1 MMGQR
6 DVGRSRAPSDRVFDV
21 AVWEP
26 ALKKYGSVVQLSLS
40 LYDGEARIVCGPT
53 PATPVAELFQKYSYN
68 PGILDQCARACLAQ
82 STSNRPPVVTHER
95 PGLAAVGV
103 SLQLN
108 ERVVGAV
115 VAGYAPVPFCD
126 PDAVAEFAHHIGIP
140 SEDLWTV
147 MRSQTP
153 IRARRLVEN
162 GESLQVLADAL
173 LRESDRRRRSEHT
186 ARQFSNL
193 ASHDALTELPNRTLM
208 ADRLSR
214 ALASARRHQRPMA
227 VLFLDLDGFKNIND
241 SLGHQLGD
249 ELLCAVARE
258 LTACVRKAD
267 TVCRHGGDEF
277 VVVLPELER
286 AEDAAAVAQKII
298 TVLAAPRQL
307 QGQPLRITASVG
319 ISVLQD
325 DSADAETLL
334 HRADLALYDAK
345 AQGGGC
351 HRHFRPELT
360 GRATAEPSIPITR
373 RGVSRWGMS

>member
-1 MMGQR
+1 MGQR
-6 DVGRSRAPSDRVFDV
+6 DVGRTRAPSDRVFDV

-26 ALKKYGSVVQLSLS
+26 ALTKYGSVVQLSLA
-40 LYDGEARIVCGPT
+40 LYDADARIVCGPT
-53 PATPVAELFQKYSYN
+53 PSTPIADLFKKLSYD
-68 PGILDQCARACLAQ
+68 PGILHACAKACLAQ
-82 STSNRPPVVTHER
+82 SNGTRPPVLSHER

-103 SLQLN
+103 SLQLHG
-108 ERVVGAV
+108 RVAGAV
-115 VAGYAPVPFCD
+115 VAGYAPVPFCESM
-126 PDAVAEFAHHIGIP
+126 AVEGFAGEIGIP
-140 SEDLWTV
+140 SDDLWTV
-147 MRSQTP
+147 MRSQSP

-162 GESLQVLADAL
+162 GELLQVLADAL
-173 LRESDRRRRSEHT
+173 LRESDRRRRSEQT

-193 ASHDALTELPNRTLM
+193 ASHDALTELPNRVLM
-208 ADRLSR
+208 TDRLSR

-249 ELLCAVARE
+249 ELLRAVARE

-286 AEDAAAVAQKII
+286 ADDAAAVAQKII
-298 TVLAAPRQL
+298 TMLATPRRL

-319 ISVLQD
+319 ISVLED
-325 DSADAETLL
+325 DVVDADTLL
-334 HRADLALYDAK
+334 HRADLALYEAK

-351 HRHFRPELT
+351 HRHFHPAL
-360 GRATAEPSIPITR
+360 GLRATGHSPIHFTR
-373 RGVSRWGMS
+373 RGIRGWGPS

>member
-1 MMGQR
+1 MGQR
-6 DVGRSRAPSDRVFDV
+6 DVGGTRAPSDRVFDV

-26 ALKKYGSVVQLSLS
+26 ALTKYGSVVQLSLA
-40 LYDGEARIVCGPT
+40 LYDAEARIVCGPT
-53 PATPVAELFQKYSYN
+53 PSTPIADLFQKLSYD
-68 PGILDQCARACLAQ
+68 PGILHGCAKACLAQ
-82 STSNRPPVVTHER
+82 SNARRPPVLSHER

-103 SLQLN
+103 SLQLHG
-108 ERVVGAV
+108 RVVGAV
-115 VAGYAPVPFCD
+115 VAGYAPVPFYESV
-126 PDAVAEFAHHIGIP
+126 AVEGFAGEMGIP
-140 SEDLWTV
+140 ADDLWTV
-147 MRSQTP
+147 MRSQSP
-153 IRARRLVEN
+153 VRARRLVEN

-186 ARQFSNL
+186 ARQFSTL
-193 ASHDALTELPNRTLM
+193 ASHDALTELPNRMMM

-227 VLFLDLDGFKNIND
+227 VLFLDLDGFKDIND
-241 SLGHQLGD
+241 SLGHRLGD

-298 TVLAAPRQL
+298 TVLAMPRRL

-325 DSADAETLL
+325 DVVDAETLL

-351 HRHFRPELT
+351 HRHFRPELS
-360 GRATAEPSIPITR
+360 GRATGRSSIHLTR
-373 RGVSRWGMS
+373 RGARAWAPS

>member
-1 MMGQR
+1 MRQR
-6 DVGRSRAPSDRVFDV
+6 DVGRTRARSDRVFDV

-26 ALKKYGSVVQLSLS
+26 ALTKYGSVVQLSLT
-40 LYDGEARIVCGPT
+40 LYDADARIVCGPT
-53 PATPVAELFQKYSYN
+53 PPTPIADLFQKYSYD
-68 PGILDQCARACLAQ
+68 PGVLDACAKACLGQ
-82 STSNRPPVVTHER
+82 SNGRRPPVVSHER

-103 SLQLN
+103 SLQLTG
-108 ERVVGAV
+108 RVVGAV
-115 VAGYAPVPFCD
+115 VAGYSPVPFCES
-126 PDAVAEFAHHIGIP
+126 VAIAGFAGEMGIP
-140 SEDLWTV
+140 SDDLWVV
-147 MRSQTP
+147 MRSQSP
-153 IRARRLVEN
+153 VRARRLVEN

-173 LRESDRRRRSEHT
+173 LRESDRRRRSEHS

-193 ASHDALTELPNRTLM
+193 ATHDALTELPNRTLM

-227 VLFLDLDGFKNIND
+227 VLFLDLDGFKEIND

-249 ELLCAVARE
+249 ELLRAVARE

-286 AEDAAAVAQKII
+286 VEDAAAVAQKII
-298 TVLAAPRQL
+298 TVLATPRQV

-325 DSADAETLL
+325 DVVDAETLL
-334 HRADLALYDAK
+334 HRADLALYEAK

-351 HRHFRPELT
+351 HRHFHPELV
-360 GRATAEPSIPITR
+360 GRATGQPSIHFTR
-373 RGVSRWGMS
+373 RGGRGWGPS